1 MGTVANKL
9 PAIPQFLLR
18 YRSQHCSRHG
28 GDQEEDAGDE
38 GGEGQR
44 LRQGRRLRGAVQGRK
59 AACVQG
65 GGRGGGAGDE
75 GSAARDRARPHRR
88 EARHLYT
95 FLKSSRHILYGTEVK
110 VEKKCILCMKI
121 YF

>member
-1 MGTVANKL
+1 MDLNKTCQKLGFSSLIAVLGRVVEFLLQVKTTVANKL

-18 YRSQHCSRHG
+18 HRSQHCSRHG

-59 AACVQG
+59 G
-65 GGRGGGAGDE
+65 I
-75 GSAARDRARPHRR
+75 
-88 EARHLYT
+88 
-95 FLKSSRHILYGTEVK
+95 SSYSFRK
-110 VEKKCILCMKI
+110 
-121 YF
+121 